1 MKKLVI
7 SQEQFEKLLA
17 GRRFGQKRKG
27 SESGEELQTGRV
39 LRALRLHLIDG
50 VPVRD
55 AAFQAD
61 RVSTAAIYSALGRL
75 GLRKTKPRQ
84 IETPR
89 CPTCNSLLRGF
100 VQLRKLTGAS

>member
-1 MKKLVI
+1 MEKPVI
-7 SQEQFEKLLA
+7 SQEQFAKLIA

-39 LRALRLHLIDG
+39 LRALRLHLVDG
-50 VPVRD
+50 VPIRE

-75 GLRKTKPRQ
+75 GLRKTKPKR

-89 CPTCNSLLRGF
+89 CPNCNCVLRVS
-100 VQLRKLTGAS
+100 VQLRKSAGAA